1 MPLSAYTLSRPLQAT
16 DGALLTLSAPTT
28 RIGANV
34 GNGSATSVA
43 IGFTFRFNGV
53 DYTTISEIN
62 SNGFICLNSTAIA
75 GDDNTVMEAA
85 NTYIVLAP
93 WWDDLQTSS
102 APNNGGVFTEVL
114 GSAPTR
120 KLVIEWRCDASF
132 SNVWTAFSERVKF
145 QAVLYESGG
154 KVEYR
159 YNSPTVGIV
168 PYGAPGSSASCG
180 VKVDTSVS
188 QPGNIRDFF
197 GTSGTPAGSTGPFT
211 TNLTIYGGGIQWPGR
226 SDNTTGLGA
235 YNLHFQ
241 IVPVDQTYDW
251 SGLGLAVQTSGYD
264 AAYSI
269 DVTVGSN
276 TDTWTP
282 TASDARDAMRLF
294 GIWLHSASRA
304 WYPQVWQLAMV
315 RDSTTGGAKLAV
327 TCDAVWTW
335 EASGTNPLG
344 IPTTAP
350 TQALTMAAT
359 SAAEGTWSPASKIMV
374 RGRYGGPRDG
384 DAADGLAVTP
394 RIPGT
399 MHQSPQIEAVAT
411 PLEVARLS
419 GCLALATNPRRG
431 QLYDSTGARYVIAI
445 GEVDRSDAGRAYY
458 RLRLS
463 AAIEV

>member
-16 DGALLTLSAPTT
+16 DGALLTLSSPTT
-28 RIGANV
+28 LL
-34 GNGSATSVA
+34 GSNNSSAVTNTA
-43 IGFTFRFNGV
+43 IGFTWTFNGTS
-53 DYTTISEIN
+53 YTTLPRIS
-62 SNGFICLNSTAIA
+62 SQGFIRLDSTTNLTN
-75 GDDNTVMEAA
+75 NTAMDAA
-85 NTYIVLAP
+85 SAAVILAP
-93 WWDDLQTSS
+93 WWDDMVTSPALAS
-102 APNNGGVFTEVL
+102 GGVFLEL
-114 GSAPTR
+114 QGSAPTR
-120 KLVIEWRCDASF
+120 NLVIEWRCDASF
-132 SNVWTAFSERVKF
+132 SNLWTAYTERIKF
-145 QAVLYESGG
+145 QVVLYESGG
-154 KVEYR
+154 RIEYR
-159 YNSPTVGIV
+159 YGTYAAIAGVA
-168 PYGAPGSSASCG
+168 YGTPGSSASCG
-180 VKVDTSVS
+180 VKVDTSGS

-211 TNLTIYGGGIQWPGR
+211 TNLTIYGGGIQWPSR

-282 TASDARDAMRLF
+282 DATDARDAMRLF

-315 RDSTTGGAKLAV
+315 RDGTTGGAKLAV

-350 TQALTMAAT
+350 TQALTMTAT
-359 SAAEGTWSPASKIMV
+359 SAAEGTWSPASEIMV

-384 DAADGLAVTP
+384 DAANGLAVTP